1 MKIFLTGSNGF
12 VGQNLIKFLDNQF
25 ELESYYRDSPIKIE
39 HEIVIHLAGKAHDLK
54 NVVDFNE
61 YYESNTEL
69 TKKVYDAFL
78 KSNAR
83 VFIFLS
89 SVKAVA
95 DRIDV
100 DLTEEY
106 TPNPSTH
113 YGKSKL
119 LAEQY
124 ILGKQITTYKRVYIL
139 RASMIHGPGNKGN
152 LTLLYNFVKSG
163 TPWPLGL
170 FDNKRSFLSID
181 NLCFIILELIQNN
194 KIPSGV
200 YNVTDDVPL
209 STNNIIYLISSTLS
223 KKPFILLIPKYIIK
237 IIAKLGDIFKLP
249 LNTERLLKLTDFYV
263 ISNTKIKS
271 VINKE
276 LPFSSK
282 EGMIKTFRS
291 FNN

>member
-12 VGQNLIKFLDNQF
+12 VGHNLIKFLDNQF
-25 ELESYYRDSPIKIE
+25 EIESYYRDSPIKIE

-181 NLCFIILELIQNN
+181 NLCFIIFELIQNN